1 MCIRD
6 RDEASHSY
14 NLSAYLIAQI
24 GKNYTEGLNN
34 RITGKELLELAIDQ
48 VKDLQ
53 YQAGGMAVSYT
64 HLDVYKRQARS
75 NTKRL
80 DEHDEILKSNSEMI
94 GAIKELATEVKYMR
108 GDLNETIE
116 RLNKLES
123 KDGDKWEKFKWLIVA
138 GLVTL
143 ILGYLAVSVG
153 LK

>member
-1 MCIRD
+1 MVMATDADINIEHRLTEV
-6 RDEASHSY
+6 EAT
-14 NLSAYLIAQI
+14 AQ
-24 GKNYTEGLNN
+24 
-34 RITGKELLELAIDQ
+34 
-48 VKDLQ
+48 
-53 YQAGGMAVSYT
+53 
-64 HLDVYKRQARS
+64 S

-80 DEHDEILKSNSEMI
+80 NEHDEILKSNTEMV